1 LHRRERWVV
10 GRSGSQDF
18 LAGRHHELRE
28 QFERVSD
35 PDGDRIE
42 ALGRLTQLVAAHI
55 SSEES
60 LVLPLLNS
68 KGIGDRRLVRR
79 HKSEYR
85 RMGHLAIRIERRK
98 ANSPDL
104 PALVTDLQDAYQRH
118 VRRFELYIDPKLCG
132 RVSGDRLEEIE
143 EKMDSAEATI
153 MSHPHAHLISLGP
166 LSRLTTRLAAVVGRQ
181 HGESPPPGGLWRR
194 RN

>member
-1 LHRRERWVV
+1 MGGVDAL
-10 GRSGSQDF
+10 DF
-18 LAGRHHELRE
+18 LADRHHELRE
-28 QFERVSD
+28 QFDRVSD

-55 SSEES
+55 SSEQS
-60 LVLPLLNS
+60 LVVPLLKS
-68 KGIGDRRLVRR
+68 KGVGDRRLVRR
-79 HKSEYR
+79 LKSEYR

-118 VRRFELYIDPKLCG
+118 VRRFELYIDPKLRG
-132 RVSGDRLEEIE
+132 RVSGDQLDEIE

>member
-1 LHRRERWVV
+1 MEGVNA
-10 GRSGSQDF
+10 QDF
-18 LAGRHHELRE
+18 LAGRHDELRE
-28 QFERVSD
+28 QFDRVSD
-35 PDGDRIE
+35 PDGDRVE

-55 SSEES
+55 SAEQS
-60 LVLPLLNS
+60 LVVPLLRR

-79 HKSEYR
+79 LKSEYR
-85 RMGHLAIRIERRK
+85 RMGRLALRIERRK
-98 ANSPDL
+98 ADSPDL

-118 VRRFELYIDPKLCG
+118 VRRFELYVDPKLRG
-132 RVSGDRLEEIE
+132 RVEAQELEDVGER
-143 EKMDSAEATI
+143 MDSAEATI

-166 LSRLTTRLAAVVGRQ
+166 LSRLTTRVAAVVGRQ